1 MSEGTPRAGAEEPA
15 TTLARELFPRRG
27 MCTRYPGTRGRRCV
41 KRHHEPWCC
50 PHAPRAPQHAP
61 PAAPA
66 IFVEL
71 TQAVLQ
77 RLRDHLGQDVDGTTF
92 PDMLAFEQWTDQFV
106 RSTARAMATEFAEIR
121 SQQAKEVCVKC
132 SAWGRPL
139 QRHRR
144 SDWERHT
151 PWGPIEIK
159 DDGYYMCRH
168 CTGTGT
174 SARPLHWYLGTD
186 RETWSLLLQ
195 EAAVDLATD
204 ESCQGAVDKLARHHP
219 GVAMHR
225 STALRLLHHHGE
237 QARAF
242 VADKLKAALSEAA
255 QEGQR
260 RQTAVELEVEY
271 DGGMIPVA
279 TLEPMPVEPGQEAET
294 TPVRGA
300 PKKRKTCR
308 WEEVEVGLAQKPGEA
323 SRIYSVRPTGELD
336 EAFRDLLAIA
346 CLQGWGEHTEVRGI
360 ADGAH
365 YLRTRM
371 EDTFHACPFRFIL
384 DRPHTKEHLSD
395 VSKLLESKQLIS
407 VSAKQWYATAV
418 RRLEHGDVDKLIG
431 ELGHAF
437 DRSQDDDIRKQAEYF
452 ERNKDAV
459 SYGDYRDHGWSTAS
473 SEVESAHRHVVQK
486 RLKIPGAW
494 WHPDNVR
501 NILALRMLKANRWWD
516 EYWELQRQQWRTRA
530 QRLRNQRL
538 PDNRNPDT

>member
-1 MSEGTPRAGAEEPA
+1 MS
-15 TTLARELFPRRG
+15 
-27 MCTRYPGTRGRRCV
+27 PGVALT
-41 KRHHEPWCC
+41 
-50 PHAPRAPQHAP
+50 PHALPNTPP

-308 WEEVEVGLAQKPGEA
+308 WEEVKVGLAQKPGEA

-346 CLQGWGEHTEVRGI
+346 CLQGWGEHREC
-360 ADGAH
+360 AN
-365 YLRTRM
+365 
-371 EDTFHACPFRFIL
+371 
-384 DRPHTKEHLSD
+384 LS
-395 VSKLLESKQLIS
+395 
-407 VSAKQWYATAV
+407 
-418 RRLEHGDVDKLIG
+418 
-431 ELGHAF
+431 
-437 DRSQDDDIRKQAEYF
+437 
-452 ERNKDAV
+452 
-459 SYGDYRDHGWSTAS
+459 
-473 SEVESAHRHVVQK
+473 
-486 RLKIPGAW
+486 
-494 WHPDNVR
+494 
-501 NILALRMLKANRWWD
+501 
-516 EYWELQRQQWRTRA
+516 
-530 QRLRNQRL
+530 
-538 PDNRNPDT
+538 